1 MAATI
6 KRQPGEAKR
15 IYWQGVIDSW
25 RVSGLGEIEFC
36 RRHAISVTKFKWWR
50 KRVKGREPE
59 HPAAG
64 FVPLHV
70 RREAGNPA
78 VKPGIEVVTA
88 GGLVI
93 RVHPG
98 FDADTLAR
106 VVEVVEAV
114 SCG

>member
-1 MAATI
+1 MAART

-15 IYWQGVIDSW
+15 IYWQGVVDSW
-25 RVSGLGEIEFC
+25 RVSGLGELEFC
-36 RRHAISVTKFKWWR
+36 RRHAISVTKFRWWR
-50 KRVKGREPE
+50 KRVKSRE
-59 HPAAG
+59 HPAGG
-64 FVPLHV
+64 FVPVHV
-70 RREAGNPA
+70 RCEANPA
-78 VKPGIEVVTA
+78 AAKPCIEVVTA

-93 RVHPG
+93 RVPPG